1 PSGQS
6 VVGRHG
12 YRADAD
18 APLREL
24 NPLEYDLLLVPGGDS
39 PERLRLREEAVDVA
53 RTFMEEG
60 RRVAALSKGT
70 QLLIS
75 AGALQGR
82 LVTAAPGIRDDLR
95 AAAADYRDES
105 VVVDGNLITGR
116 GAGDLPE
123 FC

>member
-1 PSGQS
+1 MNALILAPHGLADLELVCSSYRLLEEGWRVTLATPSGQS

-18 APLREL
+18 TPLREL

-60 RRVAALSKGT
+60 RRVAA
-70 QLLIS
+70 
-75 AGALQGR
+75 
-82 LVTAAPGIRDDLR
+82 
-95 AAAADYRDES
+95 
-105 VVVDGNLITGR
+105 
-116 GAGDLPE
+116 
-123 FC
+123 